1 GTTGAAMLLV
11 RTVLRTN
18 AERKRTRHI
27 PIFFI
32 FIVCNC
38 GGLLTPLGDPPLFL
52 GYLRGVPFTWTLRL
66 WPQWLLVNGAL
77 LLLFWLW
84 DRRAWARE
92 RPEDIALDERRVEPL
107 RIEGWVNFLWLGGVV
122 VSALLP
128 TPWRELLLAASAAG
142 SLLTTPAGL
151 RRSNAFTFRPI
162 VEVAV
167 LFA

>member
-1 GTTGAAMLLV
+1 G
-11 RTVLRTN
+11 
-18 AERKRTRHI
+18 
-27 PIFFI
+27 
-32 FIVCNC
+32 
-38 GGLLTPLGDPPLFL
+38 
-52 GYLRGVPFTWTLRL
+52 
-66 WPQWLLVNGAL
+66 
-77 LLLFWLW
+77 LW

-92 RPEDIALDERRVEPL
+92 RPEDLALDERRVEPL

-167 LFA
+167 LFAAIFATMIPALALPAARAPDIGLSEPWQFFWATGALSSFLDNAPTYLTFLSVAQGLGTAPEIAGTTEP